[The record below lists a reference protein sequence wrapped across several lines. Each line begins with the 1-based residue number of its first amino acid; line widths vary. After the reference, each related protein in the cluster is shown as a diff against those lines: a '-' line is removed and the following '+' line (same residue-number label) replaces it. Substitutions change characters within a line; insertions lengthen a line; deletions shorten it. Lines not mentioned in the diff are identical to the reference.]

1 MELRYNFH
9 FETVWRE
16 LDRLLWAS
24 LTTIELSVV
33 SFFFGTILS
42 ILFALCLRTNKNIF
56 NLIIFLYIEIIRN
69 TPFLA
74 QIFLLYFGFA
84 SIGIRFDANFAAVLS
99 LSIYF
104 AGYGTEII
112 RAGIDS
118 IDKHQYEAGLSL
130 GMTKYSIFFKILL
143 FQGIRNIYPALSSQF
158 ILLLLTTS
166 VASVISVE
174 ELTGEANLFQS
185 ETFRSFEIY
194 FVVAGFYLILSSLFK
209 IILKLF
215 WFFYFTK
222 QGKIK

>member
-16 LDRLLWAS
+16 LDRLLLAS

-104 AGYGTEII
+104 AGYG
-112 RAGIDS
+112 
-118 IDKHQYEAGLSL
+118 LSL
-130 GMTKYSIFFKILL
+130 IHI
-143 FQGIRNIYPALSSQF
+143 
-158 ILLLLTTS
+158 
-166 VASVISVE
+166 
-174 ELTGEANLFQS
+174 
-185 ETFRSFEIY
+185 
-194 FVVAGFYLILSSLFK
+194 
-209 IILKLF
+209 
-215 WFFYFTK
+215 
-222 QGKIK
+222 